1 MAYDA
6 SNTKDNQQQIA
17 GANPLSQGG
26 GQSTPMAQGDQQ
38 GQTGPS
44 TPATIQAG
52 QSSTQAAQ
60 SQQPQQSNKPASSGM
75 FTNIKSYVEKNQP
88 AAQKMAGAVSQ
99 NVGDQASQIKE
110 AADKKAA
117 DQKAAIDANNQ
128 AMDQQRQEAAGIIHS
143 QTGVAVGG
151 FQPPQTPATE
161 QQPEVPQNEQQA
173 QPEVPDQSNRFQELM
188 QGPTGLTQVGD
199 VNLAQQQAKAQALQQ
214 MAQGANTEQGR
225 MNLLKNTF
233 GNQGETQ
240 YTRGLSGLD
249 QLVVSGDQT
258 AREQMI
264 KGTQEQTNQ
273 LQQQIQEVGSE
284 ANRNKMAQDYAMQN
298 FGADISNLSQESQN
312 QILAEI
318 DANIESQKADWLS
331 QIDALREQAAAEF
344 QSGLKFNSAEDFY
357 RSLLNQDIEW
367 SKAGDRD
374 TLDNALIR
382 ANLLG
387 EDVNLADVY
396 KSRKLSGSYEGLT
409 PEQLQAMQGQIVLG
423 TDSQG
428 RIGGALGDLLQNA
441 SDYGLDPNTYMK
453 ELQALA
459 QGGNRNQIYGYSGHQ
474 NKSGTN
480 VHSYD
485 AAKFKEITDRLFG
498 DISAAKDNSFQRLVE
513 NKFGDQYKQALGEG
527 QTFDDF
533 LAGNFLD
540 RTGAATAD
548 QASKIEALQR
558 LTGAQT
564 NVLGTERGTGVG
576 QDTALFQAL
585 RDRLAA
591 GQS

>member
-1 MAYDA
+1 
-6 SNTKDNQQQIA
+6 
-17 GANPLSQGG
+17 
-26 GQSTPMAQGDQQ
+26 
-38 GQTGPS
+38 
-44 TPATIQAG
+44 
-52 QSSTQAAQ
+52 
-60 SQQPQQSNKPASSGM
+60 
-75 FTNIKSYVEKNQP
+75 
-88 AAQKMAGAVSQ
+88 
-99 NVGDQASQIKE
+99 
-110 AADKKAA
+110 
-117 DQKAAIDANNQ
+117 
-128 AMDQQRQEAAGIIHS
+128 
-143 QTGVAVGG
+143 
-151 FQPPQTPATE
+151 
-161 QQPEVPQNEQQA
+161 
-173 QPEVPDQSNRFQELM
+173 M

-233 GNQGETQ
+233 GNQGGTQ

-249 QLVVSGDQT
+249 QLVVSGDQA

-264 KGTQEQTNQ
+264 QGTQAQTNQ

-284 ANRNKMAQDYAMQN
+284 ANRSKMAQDYAMQN
-298 FGADISNLSQESQN
+298 FGADISNLSQEAQN
-312 QILAEI
+312 QIIAEI
-318 DANIESQKADWLS
+318 DANIKSQTLDWKA
-331 QIDALREQAAAEF
+331 QIQSLKDQAAAEF

-357 RSLLNQDIEW
+357 RSLLNQNVGW
-367 SKAGDRD
+367 NKAGDRA

-396 KSRKLSGSYEGLT
+396 KSRKLAGAYENLT
-409 PEQLQAMQGQIVLG
+409 PEQLQAMQGQIVLN

-453 ELQALA
+453 ELQSLA
-459 QGGNRNQIYGYSGHQ
+459 QGGNRGQIYGYSGYQ
-474 NKSGTN
+474 DNKGTN

-591 GQS
+591 SGQS

>member
-6 SNTKDNQQQIA
+6 SNTQNNQQQVA
-17 GANPLSQGG
+17 GSTPLSQGG
-26 GQSTPMAQGDQQ
+26 GQSAPMAQGDQA
-38 GQTGPS
+38 TTSGPS
-44 TPATIQAG
+44 TPATITPG
-52 QSSTQAAQ
+52 QSSTQASQ

-99 NVGDQASQIKE
+99 NVGDQASQIRE
-110 AADKKAA
+110 QAEKKAQQQRDA
-117 DQKAAIDANNQ
+117 IAANQKA
-128 AMDQQRQEAAGIIHS
+128 MEQQKQEAAGIIHS
-143 QTGVAVGG
+143 QTGVTVGG
-151 FQPPQTPATE
+151 FQPPVQQS
-161 QQPEVPQNEQQA
+161 QQPSTTEAPQS
-173 QPEVPDQSNRFQELM
+173 QPDDQSKRFQELM
-188 QGPTGLTQVGD
+188 QGPTGLTQVSD
-199 VNLAQQQAKAQALQQ
+199 VNLGQQQAKAQALQQ

-249 QLVVSGDQT
+249 QLVVSGDQA

-264 KGTQEQTNQ
+264 KGTQDQTNQ
-273 LQQQIQEVGSE
+273 LQQQIRDVGSE
-284 ANRNKMAQDYAMQN
+284 ANRSKMAQDYAMKN
-298 FGADISNLSQESQN
+298 FGSDISNLSQEAQN
-312 QILAEI
+312 QILAEV
-318 DANIESQKADWLS
+318 DSNIEAQKADWLG
-331 QIDALREQAAAEF
+331 QIDQLRNQASNQF
-344 QSGLKFNSAEDFY
+344 QEGLKFNSAEDFY
-357 RSLLNQDIEW
+357 RSLLNENTEW
-367 SKAGDRD
+367 SKAGTRSV
-374 TLDNALIR
+374 LDNALIR

-396 KSRKLSGSYEGLT
+396 KSRKLATAYENLT
-409 PEQLQAMQGQIVLG
+409 PEQLQAMQGQIVLN

-441 SDYGLDPNTYMK
+441 SDYGLDPSTYMK
-453 ELQALA
+453 ELQSLA
-459 QGGNRNQIYGYSGHQ
+459 QGGNRSSIYGWSGHQ
-474 NKSGTN
+474 DNSGTN
-480 VHSYD
+480 VNTYD

-498 DISAAKDNSFQRLVE
+498 DINAAKENSFQRLVE
-513 NKFGDQYKQALGEG
+513 NKFGDQYRQALGEG

-533 LAGNFLD
+533 ISGGFID

-576 QDTALFQAL
+576 QDKALFQAL
-585 RDRLAA
+585 RERLAA
-591 GQS
+591 SGQS